1 MRQFHT
7 LLPELNRGR
16 RVRASVS
23 AIAADSS
30 SVGPTLRIGTP
41 LDRLISMKPDT
52 PSPSALIESHMGLV
66 DAYLVR
72 TGEVS
77 TAEARVLQRQRSM
90 LADLQEAVAAGV
102 PTVDLAYEGDFDPI
116 DDSLTPSETGCALGF
131 EIHSVALAGI
141 EPIVQAV
148 RAHGIAVHAPEIEF
162 VEDEATRDTRFAEL
176 AADTPNAF

>member
-7 LLPELNRGR
+7 LLGALNRGS
-16 RVRASVS
+16 RVRALAP

-30 SVGPTLRIGTP
+30 SVGPTLRIGMP
-41 LDRLISMKPDT
+41 LDRLNSMKPDT
-52 PSPSALIESHMGLV
+52 PSPSSLIEAHMGLV

-72 TGEVS
+72 S
-77 TAEARVLQRQRSM
+77 EARVLQRQRSM
-90 LADLQEAVAAGV
+90 LADLQEAVTAGV

-116 DDSLTPSETGCALGF
+116 DDSLAPSETGYALGF

-148 RAHGIAVHAPEIEF
+148 RANGIAVHAPEIEF
-162 VEDEATRDTRFAEL
+162 VEDEATCDTRFAEL